1 MNKDSIVEW
10 LSCLKNFIDLDIDLN
25 DEQNKQHIS
34 MIIEN
39 IENDLEEME

>member
-1 MNKDSIVEW
+1 MKTDSIVEW

-25 DEQNKQHIS
+25 DKENKQYIQ

-39 IENDLEEME
+39 IENDLDEL

>member
-1 MNKDSIVEW
+1 MKDSIVEW

-25 DEQNKQHIS
+25 KEENKQHIR

-39 IENDLEEME
+39 IENDLEE